1 MLRAA
6 IVSALEGKAEEL
18 WSVQLEEGRPS
29 GAPNSSSAPAPP
41 QGPTRTLLRGWT
53 QSNVWQEN
61 ERKPAQIQT
70 RDGQTEYKKLAHHK
84 DNHGLE
90 QGLKAVQSPA
100 LNR

>member
-1 MLRAA
+1 MECSVGGRKAFRGTQQQLCPSSTPRTYKDL
-6 IVSALEGKAEEL
+6 IERLDLE
-18 WSVQLEEGRPS
+18 
-29 GAPNSSSAPAPP
+29 
-41 QGPTRTLLRGWT
+41 
-53 QSNVWQEN
+53 EN

-90 QGLKAVQSPA
+90 QGLKVVQSPA

>member
-53 QSNVWQEN
+53 
-61 ERKPAQIQT
+61 
-70 RDGQTEYKKLAHHK
+70 
-84 DNHGLE
+84 
-90 QGLKAVQSPA
+90 
-100 LNR
+100 